1 MSINRVYDTCFR
13 ALRQLRPDEH
23 LRRLKAFTWFLS
35 GIYASQSVQLQKV
48 GQKIPGPAKEP
59 SVCRRLEALV
69 ANPAL
74 RVRQWYAPIARRWL
88 LAAAHTTGEIRLLWD
103 STKVGNG
110 HRLLLVSLAFRRRAI
125 PIAWTW
131 CKGRRGHSSS
141 WVQLALLGYVRQ
153 LLPSRVP
160 VLLVGDTEFESG
172 VVQAQLEDWDWGY
185 VLRQKGRNQVCLPG
199 QDDWQDFAALISHP
213 GQCRWVEAAQLTL
226 RHARVTNL
234 LAYWRVGEAEP
245 WLLATNLPTQRATL
259 QAYARRMWIE
269 ELFGDLKKH
278 GFDLESTRL
287 RHFLRLSRLTLAVV
301 LLYAWLVR
309 TAVRVIQ
316 EGQRHLVDRKDRRDL
331 SIFQIGLRW
340 IERRLKNAQPFSV
353 SFSLPIPKGSGS

>member
-1 MSINRVYDTCFR
+1 MSTNRVYHTCFQ
-13 ALRQLRPDEH
+13 ALRQLRPGEH

-69 ANPAL
+69 NNPAI

-88 LAAAHTTGEIRLLWD
+88 LAAARTTGEIRLIWD

-110 HRLLLVSLAFRRRAI
+110 HRLLLVSLAFRRRAV

-131 CKGRRGHSSS
+131 CKGKRGHSSS
-141 WVQLALLGYVRQ
+141 WVQLALLAYVRQ
-153 LLPSRVP
+153 LLPVGTP

-172 VVQAQLEDWDWGY
+172 AVQAQLADWHWSY
-185 VLRQKGRNQVCLPG
+185 VLRQKGSNQVRLPE
-199 QDDWQDFAALISHP
+199 QAHWQDFAALVAQP
-213 GQCRWVEAAQLTL
+213 GQSRWVAQACLT
-226 RHARVTNL
+226 RQHAFVTNL
-234 LAYWRVGEAEP
+234 LAYWARNEQEP

-309 TAVRVIQ
+309 TAVRLIKD
-316 EGQRHLVDRKDRRDL
+316 GRRHFVDRKDRRDL

-340 IERRLKNAQPFSV
+340 IERCLKNEQPFSV
-353 SFSLPIPKGSGS
+353 SFCSPVPKDSGS